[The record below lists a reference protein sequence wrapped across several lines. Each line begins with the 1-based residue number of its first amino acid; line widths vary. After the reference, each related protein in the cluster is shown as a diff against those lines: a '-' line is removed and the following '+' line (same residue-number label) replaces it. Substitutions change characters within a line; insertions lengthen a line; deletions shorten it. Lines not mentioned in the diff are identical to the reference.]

1 MKMILIFISILILGQ
16 TSAQELK
23 TIGTNEREVVAL
35 FFSDEIRQAVV
46 GSPNFT
52 FSYNK
57 EHPQHVGLLQ
67 GVKGS
72 ESNLLVITATD
83 EVYAYKL
90 KYLNDLDTVNYFV
103 HRNERIGF
111 ESPLFPDPVQQS
123 ASVLKYSVTRKTP
136 QTDSQ
141 NRFEYFKKFS
151 EFHLKHNQNSLKRKR
166 KKDVVLHL
174 KDLIYDRT
182 EVFVLVEVKN
192 RSGIDFEMDYLKIFK
207 VNGNKRKKSSYQK
220 IEMKPI
226 YEHNLPKIIKDGER
240 RKFVLTEPKFTFGDQ
255 EKLLL
260 ELKEHRGN
268 RILHLFYD

>member
-1 MKMILIFISILILGQ
+1 MKMILILLSILILGQ

-35 FFSDEIRQAVV
+35 FFPDEIRQAVV

-57 EHPQHVGLLQ
+57 ENLQHVGLLQ
-67 GVKGS
+67 GVKGH
-72 ESNLLVITATD
+72 ESNLLVVTATD

-123 ASVLKYSVTRKTP
+123 ASVLKDSVTRKTP

-220 IEMKPI
+220 IEIEPI
-226 YEHNLPKIIKDGER
+226 YRHSLPKIIKDGER
-240 RKFVLTEPKFTFGDQ
+240 REFVLTVPKFTFGDQ

-260 ELKEHRGN
+260 ELKEHKGN
-268 RILHLFYD
+268 RILQLLYD

>member
-1 MKMILIFISILILGQ
+1 MKNTLFLFSIMIFAQTNAQDLRTIS
-16 TSAQELK
+16 
-23 TIGTNEREVVAL
+23 TNEREVVAL
-35 FFSDEIRQAVV
+35 FFPNEIRQAVV

-52 FSYNK
+52 FSYNE

-72 ESNLLVITATD
+72 ESNLLVITSTD

-90 KYLNDLDTVNYFV
+90 KYLNVLDTLNYFIPS
-103 HRNERIGF
+103 NERIGF
-111 ESPLFPDPVQQS
+111 ECPLFTPTSKSS
-123 ASVLKYSVTRKTP
+123 ASVLKDFVTMKTP
-136 QTDSQ
+136 QTDSP

-151 EFHLKHNQNSLKRKR
+151 EFHLKHNRNSLKRKR
-166 KKDVVLHL
+166 KKGVVLHL

-192 RSGIDFEMDYLKIFK
+192 RSGIDFELDYLKIYK

-220 IEMKPI
+220 IEIEPV
-226 YEHNLPKIIKDGER
+226 YRYSLPKIIKDGESR
-240 RKFVLTEPKFTFGDQ
+240 EFVLAVPKFTFGDQ

-268 RILHLFYD
+268 RILQLFYD

>member
-1 MKMILIFISILILGQ
+1 MILILLSILILGQ

-35 FFSDEIRQAVV
+35 FFPNEIRQAVV

-57 EHPQHVGLLQ
+57 EHPQNVGLLQ

-72 ESNLLVITATD
+72 ESNLLVITSTD

-90 KYLNDLDTVNYFV
+90 KYLNTLDTLNYFV
-103 HRNERIGF
+103 LRNERIGF
-111 ESPLFPDPVQQS
+111 ESPLFPTPVQQS
-123 ASVLKYSVTRKTP
+123 ASVLKDSVTWKTP

-166 KKDVVLHL
+166 KKEVVLHL

-182 EVFVLVEVKN
+182 EVFILVEVKN

-220 IEMKPI
+220 IEMEPI
-226 YEHNLPKIIKDGER
+226 YRYSLPKTIKDGER
-240 RKFVLTEPKFTFGDQ
+240 REFVLTVPKFTFGDQ

-268 RILHLFYD
+268 RILQLFYD

>member
-1 MKMILIFISILILGQ
+1 MKKVLFLFSILILGQ

-23 TIGTNEREVVAL
+23 TIGTNERKVVAL
-35 FFSDEIRQAVV
+35 FFPDEIRQAVV

-57 EHPQHVGLLQ
+57 EHPQNIGLLQ

-72 ESNLLVITATD
+72 ESNLLVITFTD

-90 KYLNDLDTVNYFV
+90 KYLNTLDTLNYFV

-111 ESPLFPDPVQQS
+111 ESPLFPAPANTS
-123 ASVLKYSVTRKTP
+123 APILKDSQTIKSP
-136 QTDSQ
+136 QTESP

-151 EFHLKHNQNSLKRKR
+151 EFHLKHNRNSLKRKR
-166 KKDVVLHL
+166 KNGVVLHL
-174 KDLIYDRT
+174 KNLIHDRT
-182 EVFVLVEVKN
+182 EVYAIVEIKN

-220 IEMKPI
+220 IEIVPI
-226 YEHNLPKIIKDGER
+226 YRYSLPKIINDGESR
-240 RKFVLTEPKFTFGDQ
+240 EFVLTVPKFSLGDS
-255 EKLLL
+255 EKILL
-260 ELKEHRGN
+260 ELKEYRGG
-268 RILHLFYD
+268 RILKLVSN

>member
-1 MKMILIFISILILGQ
+1 MILIFISILILGQ

-35 FFSDEIRQAVV
+35 FFPNEIRQAVV

-57 EHPQHVGLLQ
+57 ENLQHVGLLQ
-67 GVKGS
+67 GVKGH
-72 ESNLLVITATD
+72 ESNLLVITSTD

-90 KYLNDLDTVNYFV
+90 KYLKNLDTLNYFIP
-103 HRNERIGF
+103 RNERIGF
-111 ESPLFPDPVQQS
+111 ESPLFIPTSKSSV
-123 ASVLKYSVTRKTP
+123 SVLKDSVTRKTP
-136 QTDSQ
+136 QTGSP

-151 EFHLKHNQNSLKRKR
+151 EFQLKHNRNSLKRKR
-166 KKDVVLHL
+166 KKGVVLHL
-174 KDLIYDRT
+174 RDLIYDRT
-182 EVFVLVEVKN
+182 EVYALVEIKN

-220 IEMKPI
+220 IEIEPVFR
-226 YEHNLPKIIKDGER
+226 YSLPKIIKDGESR
-240 RKFVLTEPKFTFGDQ
+240 EFVLTVTKFTFGDQ

-268 RILHLFYD
+268 RILQLFYD

>member
-1 MKMILIFISILILGQ
+1 MILILISILTLSQ

-35 FFSDEIRQAVV
+35 FFPNEIRQAVV

-57 EHPQHVGLLQ
+57 ENLQHVGLLQ

-72 ESNLLVITATD
+72 ESNLLVITSTD

-90 KYLNDLDTVNYFV
+90 KYLNNLDTLNYFIP
-103 HRNERIGF
+103 RNERIGF
-111 ESPLFPDPVQQS
+111 ESPLFPAPVQRS
-123 ASVLKYSVTRKTP
+123 TSVLKDSVTMKTKR
-136 QTDSQ
+136 TDSP

-151 EFHLKHNQNSLKRKR
+151 EFHLKHNRNSLKRKR
-166 KKDVVLHL
+166 KKGVVLHL
-174 KDLIYDRT
+174 RDLIYDRT
-182 EVFVLVEVKN
+182 EVYALVEIKN
-192 RSGIDFEMDYLKIFK
+192 RSGIDFDMDYLKIFK

-220 IEMKPI
+220 IEIEPVFR
-226 YEHNLPKIIKDGER
+226 YSLPKIIKDGESR
-240 RKFVLTEPKFTFGDQ
+240 EFVLTVPKFTFGDQ

-268 RILHLFYD
+268 RILQLFYD

>member
-1 MKMILIFISILILGQ
+1 MILILISILLLGQ

-23 TIGTNEREVVAL
+23 AIGTNEREVVAL
-35 FFSDEIRQAVV
+35 FFPNEIRQAVV

-67 GVKGS
+67 GVKAR
-72 ESNLLVITATD
+72 ESNLMVITATD

-90 KYLNDLDTVNYFV
+90 KYMNNLDTLYYFV
-103 HRNERIGF
+103 YRNERIGF
-111 ESPLFPDPVQQS
+111 ESPLFPTSVQRS
-123 ASVLKYSVTRKTP
+123 ASVLKDSVTMKTQ
-136 QTDSQ
+136 QTDSP

-151 EFHLKHNQNSLKRKR
+151 EFHLKLNRNSLKRKR
-166 KKDVVLHL
+166 KKGVVLHL
-174 KDLIYDRT
+174 RDLIYDRT
-182 EVFVLVEVKN
+182 EVYALVEIKN
-192 RSGIDFEMDYLKIFK
+192 RSGIDFEMDYLKIFR

-240 RKFVLTEPKFTFGDQ
+240 QTFVLTVPKITFGDQ
-255 EKLLL
+255 EKILL
-260 ELKEHRGN
+260 ELKEHRAN
-268 RILHLFYD
+268 RFIELVYD

>member
-1 MKMILIFISILILGQ
+1 MKMILILISILTLSQ

-35 FFSDEIRQAVV
+35 FFPNEIRQAVV

-57 EHPQHVGLLQ
+57 ENLQHVGLLQ

-72 ESNLLVITATD
+72 ESNLLVITSTD

-90 KYLNDLDTVNYFV
+90 KYLNTLDTLNYFV
-103 HRNERIGF
+103 LRNERIGF
-111 ESPLFPDPVQQS
+111 ESPLFPAPVQRS
-123 ASVLKYSVTRKTP
+123 TSVLKDSVTTKTP
-136 QTDSQ
+136 QTDSP
-141 NRFEYFKKFS
+141 NRSEYLKKFS
-151 EFHLKHNQNSLKRKR
+151 EFHLKHNRNSLKRKR
-166 KKDVVLHL
+166 KRGVILHL
-174 KDLIYDRT
+174 KDLIYNRT
-182 EVFVLVEVKN
+182 EVYALIEIKN

-220 IEMKPI
+220 IEIEPVFK
-226 YEHNLPKIIKDGER
+226 YSLPKIIKDGESR
-240 RKFVLTEPKFTFGDQ
+240 EFVLAVPKFTFGDQ
-255 EKLLL
+255 EKLFL